1 MTYFFDTSAL
11 VKIYH
16 REQGT
21 KIVSEIYDQEK
32 YLIISELTR
41 VEFLTTLY
49 KKYRNKEIS
58 REALQITEEDFLS
71 DLQSKLIVVK
81 MISTIIDSAINLI
94 QSVGLKSHIYTL
106 DAIQL
111 VSFLEVAQSNT
122 IFVCT
127 DRKLNK
133 IVTEL
138 GYQIIEPK

>member
-111 VSFLEVAQSNT
+111 VSFL
-122 IFVCT
+122 
-127 DRKLNK
+127 
-133 IVTEL
+133 
-138 GYQIIEPK
+138 